1 MAKKEVKRVDIV
13 RPTKLEVAMEIA
25 TSVAK
30 RSHDAETKVG
40 AVLIAKETGAIK
52 TTGCNGFV
60 RDADDEILPN
70 LRPWKYPVMVHA
82 EENLIANCA
91 KHGISTDDC
100 MIVLTMSPCVRC
112 MRLLYQAGI
121 RQVVVREKYRDF
133 EDIKQMEDLEIKE
146 TKTKEGF
153 FQLEYVPR
161 RVKS

>member
-1 MAKKEVKRVDIV
+1 MKAPKRKPVV
-13 RPTKLEVAMEIA
+13 RPTKLEVAMEVA
-25 TSVAK
+25 SAVAK

-40 AVLIAKETGAIK
+40 AVLISNETGALK

-60 RDADDEILPN
+60 RDADDSVLPN
-70 LRPWKYPVMVHA
+70 LRPHKYPVMVHA

-121 RQVVVREKYRDF
+121 KQVVVKEKYRDF
-133 EDIKQMEDLEIKE
+133 EDIKKMEDLKIKE
-146 TKTKEGF
+146 TMTKEGY
-153 FQLEYVPR
+153 FQLEYIPR
-161 RVKS
+161 KKGK